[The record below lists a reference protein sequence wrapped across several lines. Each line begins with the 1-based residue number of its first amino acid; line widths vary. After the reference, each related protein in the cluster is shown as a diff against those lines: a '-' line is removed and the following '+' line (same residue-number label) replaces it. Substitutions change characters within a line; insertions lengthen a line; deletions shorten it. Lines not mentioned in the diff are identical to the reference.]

1 VEGFKMMDNTID
13 YEKIL
18 HAINQSLDIVK
29 NEDIG
34 EDLLQTYIDAQ
45 QSVKLAMNFSL
56 SNSIK

>member
-1 VEGFKMMDNTID
+1 MMDNTID

>member
-1 VEGFKMMDNTID
+1 MMDNTID

-45 QSVKLAMNFSL
+45 QSVKQAMNFSL